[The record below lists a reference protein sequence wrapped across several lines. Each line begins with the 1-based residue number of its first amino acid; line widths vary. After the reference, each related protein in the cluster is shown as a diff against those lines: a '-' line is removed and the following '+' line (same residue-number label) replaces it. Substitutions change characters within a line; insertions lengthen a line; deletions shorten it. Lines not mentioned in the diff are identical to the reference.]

1 MAAENSAKYDKRL
14 NYEEDFVVC
23 VIIYGYTW
31 DFEMNKY
38 PKYPNNFSKRSLKIK
53 RKRKWIVNK
62 YVWKI
67 NFAYLE
73 NNNTMTIFQKEI
85 L

>member
-14 NYEEDFVVC
+14 NYEEAFVVC

-53 RKRKWIVNK
+53 RKRK
-62 YVWKI
+62 
-67 NFAYLE
+67 
-73 NNNTMTIFQKEI
+73 
-85 L
+85 